1 MSTKKERK
9 ASSQFIKTKFE
20 NIDVYT
26 FPIKVKDL
34 IEIHYVA
41 VRGSD
46 NDKEPGAVQR
56 ILNKSRIK
64 SIKEFIL
71 SGKMFFNTFI
81 INWTNKDS
89 SIKIE
94 EDKINIPVIEN
105 SAQVID
111 GQHRLAGL
119 SEAFAENPK
128 IGEHYVIT
136 SLCIGL
142 DTKQAASIF
151 LNINS
156 EQKPVPRSLVYDL
169 FGEIE
174 DDRNHVINRAT
185 DIATELNENLES
197 PYFDNIKFP
206 GKTGVVDL
214 ATVISALKGALEVKG
229 VFHNIG
235 LTNLERQK
243 RVILNYF
250 IAISIP
256 YKKGRIWSNKNK
268 NPFLSSAGFYGAL
281 EALLSTFLL
290 KCQDRKSFSIRT
302 FEILLGLENS
312 SLMTKDDFKTIEGRT
327 RRKAIKEYL
336 EEHLLNSLPSEDEYE
351 F

>member
-1 MSTKKERK
+1 MKKEK
-9 ASSQFIKTKFE
+9 NVSSQFIKTEFE
-20 NIDVYT
+20 NVKVYT

-34 IEIHYVA
+34 IKLYYVA
-41 VRGSD
+41 VRGS
-46 NDKEPGAVQR
+46 NNSNEQGAVQR

-81 INWTNKDS
+81 INWTNKDHPVKFES
-89 SIKIE
+89 
-94 EDKINIPVIEN
+94 DKIYIPVIEN

-119 SEAFAENPK
+119 SEAFIDDPK

-174 DDRNHVINRAT
+174 DDRNHIINRAT
-185 DIATELNENLES
+185 DIAIELNENKES
-197 PYFDNIKFP
+197 PYYDNIKFP
-206 GKTGVVDL
+206 GKKGVVDL
-214 ATVISALKGALEVKG
+214 ATVISALKGSLEIKG
-229 VFHNIG
+229 VFHSIG
-235 LTNLERQK
+235 LINLERQK

-256 YKKGRIWSNKNK
+256 YKKERVWANKNK

-281 EALLSTFLL
+281 EALLSSFLP
-290 KCQDRKSFSIRT
+290 KCQDRKSFSINT
-302 FEILLGLENS
+302 FENLLGLQYS
-312 SLMTKDDFKTIEGRT
+312 SLMLKDDFKNIEGKT

-336 EEHLLNSLPSEDEYE
+336 EENLLNSLPSEDEYE

>member
-1 MSTKKERK
+1 MKKDK
-9 ASSQFIKTKFE
+9 KVSNQFLETKFE
-20 NIDVYT
+20 GINVYT

-34 IEIHYVA
+34 IEIYYVA
-41 VRGSD
+41 VRGDSD
-46 NDKEPGAVQR
+46 IEEKGAVQR

-81 INWTNKDS
+81 LNWTNEDNPV
-89 SIKIE
+89 KIVK
-94 EDKINIPVIEN
+94 DKINIPIVNN

-119 SEAFAENPK
+119 REAFADNKE

-174 DDRNHVINRAT
+174 DDKNHIINRAT
-185 DIATELNENLES
+185 DIATELNENIES
-197 PYFDNIKFP
+197 PYYDNIKFP
-206 GKTGVVDL
+206 GKTGAVDL
-214 ATVISALKGALEVKG
+214 ATIISSLKGSLELKG
-229 VFHNIG
+229 VFHSIG
-235 LTNLERQK
+235 LINLERQK
-243 RVILNYF
+243 RVLLNYF

-256 YKKGRIWSNKNK
+256 YKKERVWSNKNK
-268 NPFLSSAGFYGAL
+268 NPFLSSAGFFGAI
-281 EALLSTFLL
+281 EALLSSFLP
-290 KCQDRKSFSIRT
+290 KCQDRKSFSIKT
-302 FEILLGLENS
+302 FENLLGLEESN
-312 SLMTKDDFKTIEGRT
+312 LMLKDDFKNIEGKT

-336 EEHLLNSLPSEDEYE
+336 EEHLLNSIPSEDEYE